1 MLVRTFYENIQ
12 SCVINNGTASD
23 YFNLERGV
31 RQGDPLSPYLF
42 ILAVE
47 TMAIAIRENVEIKGI
62 KYADNTT
69 AVLSDT
75 NSALALFKLLESF
88 QHLSGLKVN
97 SSKTEGLWIGSLKN
111 NQIKPFGIKWP
122 EEPIKALGVFFSRIT
137 KTSFVKRI
145 SKKDLKV

>member
-97 SSKTEGLWIGSLKN
+97 SSKTEGLWIGSLK
-111 NQIKPFGIKWP
+111 
-122 EEPIKALGVFFSRIT
+122 
-137 KTSFVKRI
+137 
-145 SKKDLKV
+145 

>member
-1 MLVRTFYENIQ
+1 MRDYAPPVNSSEFLV
-12 SCVINNGTASD
+12 NNSTASD
-23 YFNLERGV
+23 CFNLERGV

-62 KYADNTT
+62 KLGEEETKLLQYAGDTT

-88 QHLSGLKVN
+88 QHLSGLKGN
-97 SSKTEGLWIGSLKN
+97 SSKTEGLWIRSLKYYQN
-111 NQIKPFGIKWP
+111 LRHLTLLSRATKKVCLV
-122 EEPIKALGVFFSRIT
+122 KAG
-137 KTSFVKRI
+137 
-145 SKKDLKV
+145 